1 MAASCELL
9 FLKALETICRM
20 RGTTKP
26 VYVPMMRRSAG
37 HAAYREMG
45 ITVLRGDLITVQR
58 WAWETLSEH
67 RECRIRGRRL
77 LQSRHNQILNGR

>member
-26 VYVPMMRRSAG
+26 VYVLVMRRFKSLTPSSVGTLHAG
-37 HAAYREMG
+37 YREMRKRYFEEN
-45 ITVLRGDLITVQR
+45 L
-58 WAWETLSEH
+58 
-67 RECRIRGRRL
+67 
-77 LQSRHNQILNGR
+77 